1 MLCVQKRESEDKI
14 MNQDKIKMREKLS
27 FAMAN
32 FGNIPVMTL
41 INGYLL
47 IFYTNICGLSPAACA
62 TLFLIARFLDAI
74 NDPLVGFMID
84 HLPTRKMGHFR
95 PTLILGTILCSAN
108 FLLLWFGPMLSTSGK
123 LAIAYVSYI
132 LLGVLFPV
140 MDISLNSLLPVMTE
154 DMKERNSLSS
164 IKGLAYVIGALVIGV
179 AAPLILGDTS
189 NKQGYINLVLI
200 MTAVIFF
207 FSIIGTMGVKERVK
221 PQMENSYSVKELFK
235 ILSQKPVYIT
245 FLAVLLYSIGS
256 NIVNAANTYFYTY
269 IFEDLTLASI
279 ITLITCVTVFPATMV
294 IGNLIGRFGKKK
306 MYAIGLALAGL
317 APIIRLLDVRSIP
330 LLIVSV
336 LIAGIGAGFAAPLN
350 YGIQA
355 DNTDY
360 IEVSMGIR
368 AEGAVASL
376 SSFVSKCAMGI
387 GGAIPGYLLQLAGF
401 DSKAA
406 VQNDDVINVIVLCV
420 LILPAIVNVV
430 AIVIFSKGYPITKE
444 KLNEQT
450 YLLREKRSKAGIS
463 E

>member
-1 MLCVQKRESEDKI
+1 

-32 FGNIPVMTL
+32 FGNIPIMTL

-74 NDPLVGFMID
+74 NDPLVGFIID

-95 PTLILGTILCSAN
+95 PTLILGTILCSVN

-154 DMKERNSLSS
+154 DMKERNSLST

-207 FSIIGTMGVKERVK
+207 FSIIGTMGIKERVK

-279 ITLITCVTVFPATMV
+279 ITLITCVAVFPATMV

>member
-1 MLCVQKRESEDKI
+1 
-14 MNQDKIKMREKLS
+14 
-27 FAMAN
+27 
-32 FGNIPVMTL
+32 
-41 INGYLL
+41 
-47 IFYTNICGLSPAACA
+47 
-62 TLFLIARFLDAI
+62 
-74 NDPLVGFMID
+74 MID

-317 APIIRLLDVRSIP
+317 APIIRLLDVRNIP

-444 KLNEQT
+444 KLNEQIC
-450 YLLREKRSKAGIS
+450 LMREKRSKAGIS

>member
-1 MLCVQKRESEDKI
+1 

-360 IEVSMGIR
+360 IEVFMGIR

-406 VQNDDVINVIVLCV
+406 VQNDNVINVIVLCV

-444 KLNEQT
+444 KLNEQIC
-450 YLLREKRSKAGIS
+450 LMREKRSKSGIS

>member
-1 MLCVQKRESEDKI
+1 

-74 NDPLVGFMID
+74 NDPLVGFIID

-95 PTLILGTILCSAN
+95 PTLILGTILCSVN

-154 DMKERNSLSS
+154 DMKERNSLST

-279 ITLITCVTVFPATMV
+279 ITLITCVAVFPATMV

-306 MYAIGLALAGL
+306 LYAIGLALAGL

>member
-1 MLCVQKRESEDKI
+1 

-154 DMKERNSLSS
+154 DMKERNSLST

-279 ITLITCVTVFPATMV
+279 ITLITCVAVFPATMV

-317 APIIRLLDVRSIP
+317 APIIRLLDVRNIP

>member
-1 MLCVQKRESEDKI
+1 

-179 AAPLILGDTS
+179 AAPRILGDTS

-406 VQNDDVINVIVLCV
+406 VQNDNVINVIVLCV

-444 KLNEQT
+444 KLNEQIC
-450 YLLREKRSKAGIS
+450 LMREKRSKSGIS

>member
-1 MLCVQKRESEDKI
+1 
-14 MNQDKIKMREKLS
+14 MREKLS

-74 NDPLVGFMID
+74 NDPLVGFIID

-95 PTLILGTILCSAN
+95 PTLILGTILCSVN

-154 DMKERNSLSS
+154 DMKERNSLST

-317 APIIRLLDVRSIP
+317 TPIIRLLDVRSIP

>member
-1 MLCVQKRESEDKI
+1 
-14 MNQDKIKMREKLS
+14 
-27 FAMAN
+27 MAN
-32 FGNIPVMTL
+32 FGNIPIMTM

-74 NDPLVGFMID
+74 NDPLVGFIID

-95 PTLILGTILCSAN
+95 PTLILGTILCSVN

-154 DMKERNSLSS
+154 DMKERNSLST

-279 ITLITCVTVFPATMV
+279 ITLITCVAVFPATMV

>member
-1 MLCVQKRESEDKI
+1 

-74 NDPLVGFMID
+74 NDPLVGFIID

-360 IEVSMGIR
+360 IEMSMGIR

-450 YLLREKRSKAGIS
+450 YLLREKRLKAGIS

>member
-1 MLCVQKRESEDKI
+1 

-32 FGNIPVMTL
+32 FGNIPIMTL

-154 DMKERNSLSS
+154 DMKERNSLST

-279 ITLITCVTVFPATMV
+279 ITLITCVAVFPATMV

-406 VQNDDVINVIVLCV
+406 VQNDNVINVIVLCV

>member
-1 MLCVQKRESEDKI
+1 

-269 IFEDLTLASI
+269 IFEELTLASI

-360 IEVSMGIR
+360 IEMSMGIR

>member
-1 MLCVQKRESEDKI
+1 

-32 FGNIPVMTL
+32 FGNIPIMTL

-74 NDPLVGFMID
+74 NDPLVGFIID

-95 PTLILGTILCSAN
+95 PTLILGTILCSVN

-154 DMKERNSLSS
+154 DMKERNSLST

-279 ITLITCVTVFPATMV
+279 ITLITCVAVFPATMV

-387 GGAIPGYLLQLAGF
+387 GGAIPGYLLQ
-401 DSKAA
+401 
-406 VQNDDVINVIVLCV
+406 
-420 LILPAIVNVV
+420 
-430 AIVIFSKGYPITKE
+430 
-444 KLNEQT
+444 
-450 YLLREKRSKAGIS
+450 
-463 E
+463 

>member
-1 MLCVQKRESEDKI
+1 

-74 NDPLVGFMID
+74 NDPLVGFIID

-154 DMKERNSLSS
+154 DMKERNSLST

-279 ITLITCVTVFPATMV
+279 ITLITCVAVFPATMV

-450 YLLREKRSKAGIS
+450 YLLREKRSKAGTS

>member
-1 MLCVQKRESEDKI
+1 
-14 MNQDKIKMREKLS
+14 
-27 FAMAN
+27 MAN
-32 FGNIPVMTL
+32 FGNIPIMTL

-74 NDPLVGFMID
+74 NDPLVGFIID

-95 PTLILGTILCSAN
+95 PTLILGTILCSVN

-140 MDISLNSLLPVMTE
+140 MDISLNSLLPVMTD
-154 DMKERNSLSS
+154 DMKERNSLST

-279 ITLITCVTVFPATMV
+279 ITLITCVAVFPATMV

>member
-1 MLCVQKRESEDKI
+1 

-32 FGNIPVMTL
+32 FGNIPIMTL

-74 NDPLVGFMID
+74 NDPLVGFIID

-360 IEVSMGIR
+360 IEMSMGIR

>member
-1 MLCVQKRESEDKI
+1 MT
-14 MNQDKIKMREKLS
+14 
-27 FAMAN
+27 N
-32 FGNIPVMTL
+32 FGNIPIMTL

-74 NDPLVGFMID
+74 NDPLVGFIID

-95 PTLILGTILCSAN
+95 PTLILGTILCSVN

-154 DMKERNSLSS
+154 DMKERNSLST

-279 ITLITCVTVFPATMV
+279 ITLITCVAVFPATMV

-450 YLLREKRSKAGIS
+450 YLLREKRSKAGTS

>member
-1 MLCVQKRESEDKI
+1 

-317 APIIRLLDVRSIP
+317 TPIIRLLDVRNIP

>member
-1 MLCVQKRESEDKI
+1 

-47 IFYTNICGLSPAACA
+47 IFYTNICGLSPAVCA

-406 VQNDDVINVIVLCV
+406 VQNDNVINVIVFCV

>member
-1 MLCVQKRESEDKI
+1 

-95 PTLILGTILCSAN
+95 PTLILGTILCSVN

-279 ITLITCVTVFPATMV
+279 ITLITCVAVFPATMV

-317 APIIRLLDVRSIP
+317 APIIRLLDVRNIP

>member
-1 MLCVQKRESEDKI
+1 

-74 NDPLVGFMID
+74 NDPLVGFIID

-444 KLNEQT
+444 KLNEQIC
-450 YLLREKRSKAGIS
+450 LMREKRSKSGIS

>member
-1 MLCVQKRESEDKI
+1 

-294 IGNLIGRFGKKK
+294 IGNLLGRFGKKK

-406 VQNDDVINVIVLCV
+406 VQNDNVINVIVLCV

>member
-1 MLCVQKRESEDKI
+1 
-14 MNQDKIKMREKLS
+14 MREKLS

-62 TLFLIARFLDAI
+62 TLLLIARFLDAI
-74 NDPLVGFMID
+74 NDPLVGFIID

-317 APIIRLLDVRSIP
+317 TPIIRLLDVRSIP

-406 VQNDDVINVIVLCV
+406 VQNDDVINVIVFCV

-444 KLNEQT
+444 KLNEQIC
-450 YLLREKRSKAGIS
+450 LMREKRSKAGIS

>member
-1 MLCVQKRESEDKI
+1 
-14 MNQDKIKMREKLS
+14 
-27 FAMAN
+27 
-32 FGNIPVMTL
+32 MTL

-360 IEVSMGIR
+360 IEMSMGIR

>member
-1 MLCVQKRESEDKI
+1 

-47 IFYTNICGLSPAACA
+47 IFYANICGLSPAACA

-74 NDPLVGFMID
+74 NDPLVGFIID

-360 IEVSMGIR
+360 IEMSMGIR

>member
-1 MLCVQKRESEDKI
+1 

-32 FGNIPVMTL
+32 FGNIPIMTL

-74 NDPLVGFMID
+74 NDPLVGFIID

-95 PTLILGTILCSAN
+95 PTLILGTILCSTN

-154 DMKERNSLSS
+154 DMKERNSLST

>member
-1 MLCVQKRESEDKI
+1 

-32 FGNIPVMTL
+32 FGNIPIMTL

-74 NDPLVGFMID
+74 NDPLVGFIID

-95 PTLILGTILCSAN
+95 PTLILGTILCSVN

-140 MDISLNSLLPVMTE
+140 IDISLNSLLPVMTE
-154 DMKERNSLSS
+154 DMKERNSLST

-279 ITLITCVTVFPATMV
+279 ITLITCVAVFPATMV

>member
-1 MLCVQKRESEDKI
+1 

-74 NDPLVGFMID
+74 NDPLVGFIID

-350 YGIQA
+350 YGIKA

-360 IEVSMGIR
+360 IEMSMGIR

>member
-1 MLCVQKRESEDKI
+1 

-32 FGNIPVMTL
+32 FGNIPIMTL

-74 NDPLVGFMID
+74 NDPLVGFIID

-95 PTLILGTILCSAN
+95 PTLILGTILCSVN

-154 DMKERNSLSS
+154 DMKERNSLST

-279 ITLITCVTVFPATMV
+279 ITLITCVAVFPATMV

-450 YLLREKRSKAGIS
+450 YLLREKRSKARIS

>member
-74 NDPLVGFMID
+74 NDPLVGFIID

-95 PTLILGTILCSAN
+95 PTLILGTILCSVN

-154 DMKERNSLSS
+154 DMKERNSLST

-279 ITLITCVTVFPATMV
+279 ITLITCVAVFPATMV

-450 YLLREKRSKAGIS
+450 YLLREKRSKAGTS

>member
-1 MLCVQKRESEDKI
+1 

-74 NDPLVGFMID
+74 NDPLVGFIID

-154 DMKERNSLSS
+154 DMKERNSLST

-360 IEVSMGIR
+360 IEMSMGIR

>member
-1 MLCVQKRESEDKI
+1 

-32 FGNIPVMTL
+32 FGNIPIMTL

-74 NDPLVGFMID
+74 NDPLVGFIID

-95 PTLILGTILCSAN
+95 PTLILGTILCSVN

-154 DMKERNSLSS
+154 DMKERNSLST

-279 ITLITCVTVFPATMV
+279 ITLITCVAVFPATMV

-420 LILPAIVNVV
+420 LILPAIVN
-430 AIVIFSKGYPITKE
+430 
-444 KLNEQT
+444 
-450 YLLREKRSKAGIS
+450 
-463 E
+463 

>member
-1 MLCVQKRESEDKI
+1 

-32 FGNIPVMTL
+32 FGNIPGMTL

-406 VQNDDVINVIVLCV
+406 VQNDNVINVIVLCV

-444 KLNEQT
+444 KLNEQIC
-450 YLLREKRSKAGIS
+450 LMREKRSKSGIS

>member
-1 MLCVQKRESEDKI
+1 

-32 FGNIPVMTL
+32 FGNIPIMTL

-74 NDPLVGFMID
+74 NDPLVGFIID

-95 PTLILGTILCSAN
+95 PTLILGTILCSVN

-154 DMKERNSLSS
+154 DMKERNSLST

-279 ITLITCVTVFPATMV
+279 ITLITCVAVFPATMV

>member
-1 MLCVQKRESEDKI
+1 

-95 PTLILGTILCSAN
+95 PTLILGTILCSVN

-164 IKGLAYVIGALVIGV
+164 IKGLAYVIVALVIGV

-406 VQNDDVINVIVLCV
+406 VQNDNVINVIVLCV

-444 KLNEQT
+444 KLNEQIC
-450 YLLREKRSKAGIS
+450 LMREKRSKSGIS

>member
-1 MLCVQKRESEDKI
+1 

-154 DMKERNSLSS
+154 DMKERNSLST

-376 SSFVSKCAMGI
+376 SSFISKCAMGI

-450 YLLREKRSKAGIS
+450 YLLREKRSKAGTS

>member
-1 MLCVQKRESEDKI
+1 

-32 FGNIPVMTL
+32 FGNIPIMTL

-74 NDPLVGFMID
+74 NDPLVGFIID

-154 DMKERNSLSS
+154 DMKERNSLST

>member
-1 MLCVQKRESEDKI
+1 

-154 DMKERNSLSS
+154 DMKERNSLST

-279 ITLITCVTVFPATMV
+279 ITLITCVAVFPATMV

-406 VQNDDVINVIVLCV
+406 VQNDDVINMIVLCV

-450 YLLREKRSKAGIS
+450 YLLREKRSKAGTS